1 MHPCVYGCLHWHFIE
16 VSVWLLSSL
25 LFPLSNNVYLVHF
38 YCVPIPSY
46 MFYFMF
52 FYQMCFYATKN
63 KGTSCMWWGT
73 SMQKGHS
80 SGRPLGD
87 DWNWDE
93 RGGWCAA
100 NVRCSDSN
108 PGLLQRGQGLCR
120 QDAHPYQLSCPSGH
134 ICCIFIGGIL
144 CVKKKKITRPWQM
157 RPFHCV
163 VVVFFFFRLS
173 WDAK

>member
-1 MHPCVYGCLHWHFIE
+1 MCTRVCMDVFTGILLKNQYDYCHHYYSLWAIMFIWFIFI
-16 VSVWLLSSL
+16 V
-25 LFPLSNNVYLVHF
+25 FPSHLICFIL
-38 YCVPIPSY
+38 C
-46 MFYFMF
+46 F

-144 CVKKKKITRPWQM
+144 CVKKKKDHQAVTNAPISL
-157 RPFHCV
+157 CCCCCC
-163 VVVFFFFRLS
+163 FFQALVRC
-173 WDAK
+173 